1 MVGIS
6 RGSTAFAVVALGI
19 FGLLS
24 YIVSERQ
31 QELSI
36 RMALGAQPAGVL
48 WIVLRHGLLLAAVG
62 SVAGVFAAFAAV
74 RKIGSLVPEVAQPD
88 AATLAVVS
96 AVALTIA
103 LAACALPAWRASRID
118 PLEGLKE

>member
-1 MVGIS
+1 MDDIVGES
-6 RGSTAFAVVALGI
+6 VKRPRFFMFSMSVFAAAALSLAALGI

-74 RKIGSLVPEVAQPD
+74 RKIGSPTRPRWRSSVP
-88 AATLAVVS
+88 
-96 AVALTIA
+96 
-103 LAACALPAWRASRID
+103 SR
-118 PLEGLKE
+118 